1 VYEKTRKQRAE
12 TVQQSG
18 TENRVALH
26 LADGPAQLAR
36 DEQFLA
42 SATGS
47 NPDKWNDRETQT
59 FLWGWDAEKVALD
72 AWNGTQFRLLCCSR
86 NTNSYPTELVK
97 GEKMNASL

>member
-1 VYEKTRKQRAE
+1 LEVYEKTRKHRAE

-26 LADGPAQLAR
+26 LIDGPAQLAR

-42 SATGS
+42 SASGS
-47 NPDKWNDRETQT
+47 NPDKWNDRETQN

-72 AWNGTQFRLLCCSR
+72 AWNGL
-86 NTNSYPTELVK
+86 
-97 GEKMNASL
+97 